1 MNTCSS
7 KTYLTMK
14 YIYSLTVG
22 VLLMW
27 MPANGQDTVRMS
39 LQEAVAY
46 AQTNAV
52 SQQLA
57 QLDIDKAA
65 QDVKITTASVLPQVS
80 GTVQYTNYPAL
91 PVSLIPAEFFGGNP
105 GEFIEARFGTSNNM
119 TASVGL
125 NQMIFDGRFFQ
136 GLKAAQLYVD
146 LVEVQATRTSVET
159 RHQVTK
165 AYYGVQL
172 AMETSRILQANQISF
187 QQLLDETR
195 ALYEAGFIE
204 SIEVDRARLA
214 LSNVETQLESVDRQ
228 IILAY
233 ALLKF
238 QMGMDITTPLVITDT
253 FSSDQLQDEALLAA
267 SFETIHR
274 SDYQALLLQEQLLG
288 LNIKSIRSGYYP
300 SLYLF
305 GTTQAQAQRQSFNF
319 LDTDQPWFYVGF
331 FGLTLNVPIWDSF
344 EKSARIQQQQVELKQ
359 LQLAQSNLQNAI
371 NLEVLQ
377 AQNAYQ
383 EALDRLA
390 DQEENLQLA
399 QRIYDVS
406 TKKYN
411 EGVGSSLEVNSAQST
426 LYQTQSAYLN
436 TLYQVMS
443 AKADLEKAI
452 ER

>member
-1 MNTCSS
+1 
-7 KTYLTMK
+7 MK
-14 YIYSLTVG
+14 CIFRASIAAFLIWSLPV
-22 VLLMW
+22 V
-27 MPANGQDTVRMS
+27 GQDTVRMS
-39 LQEAVAY
+39 LDEALSY
-46 AQTNAV
+46 ALQNNS

-57 QLDIDKAA
+57 QLDIDKAR
-65 QDVKITTASVLPQVS
+65 QDVKATTASGLPQIA
-80 GTVQYTNYPAL
+80 GNVQYTNYPAL

-119 TASVGL
+119 TASVSL

-146 LVEVQATRTSVET
+146 LVEVQGMRTAAET
-159 RHQVTK
+159 KHQVTK

-172 AMETSRILQANQISF
+172 AMETSRILQSNQEAF
-187 QQLLDETR
+187 QQLLNETG
-195 ALYEAGFIE
+195 ALFKEGFIE

-214 LSNVETQLESVDRQ
+214 LSNIQTQLQSVERQ
-228 IILAY
+228 IVLAY

-238 QMGMDITTPLVITDT
+238 QMGMDIATPLVITDT
-253 FSSDQLQDEALLAA
+253 FSASQLADNALMEA
-267 SFETIHR
+267 SFAAVHR
-274 SDYQALLLQEQLLG
+274 SDYRALLLQEELLG

-331 FGLTLNVPIWDSF
+331 FGFTLNVPIWDSF
-344 EKSARIQQQQVELKQ
+344 EKSARIQKQQIEVKQ
-359 LQLAQSNLQNAI
+359 LQLAQSNLQQAI

-383 EALDRLA
+383 EALNQLSV
-390 DQEENLQLA
+390 QEENLKLA
-399 QRIYDVS
+399 QRIFDVS
-406 TKKYN
+406 TTKYN
-411 EGVGSSLEVNSAQST
+411 EGVGSSLEVNSAQTT

-443 AKADLEKAI
+443 AKADLGKAI